1 MSGMGD
7 GYVGTAQ
14 DAVRIRRLEKQ
25 REAERRKIQEL
36 KAKTA
41 SAKGQPGLLQFGS
54 STSEV
59 LIRFQFY
66 CFFPFFNPLYI
77 FFFSSQFWRSRFK
90 NLYGFLK
97 ILFLVYQILETAFKK
112 ETVGLVTREEYVEKV

>member
-36 KAKTA
+36 KSKSA

-59 LIRFQFY
+59 IIRNPP
-66 CFFPFFNPLYI
+66 PFNSFN
-77 FFFSSQFWRSRFK
+77 
-90 NLYGFLK
+90 
-97 ILFLVYQILETAFKK
+97 LFVYDISLWS
-112 ETVGLVTREEYVEKV
+112 L